1 MVTIHRKAV
10 EPMLAAF
17 RTTVLPEFSVGVYP
31 VDDDS
36 VSRHRYV
43 LVLRDGTA
51 GAVELVFT
59 SHQDLRA
66 FLREARDALTAAR
79 QEAQA
84 RKSRFR
90 HRPQDRMQLA
100 LF

>member
-1 MVTIHRKAV
+1 
-10 EPMLAAF
+10 MLAAF

-84 RKSRFR
+84 RKSRFQN
-90 HRPQDRMQLA
+90 RPLGQTQLT